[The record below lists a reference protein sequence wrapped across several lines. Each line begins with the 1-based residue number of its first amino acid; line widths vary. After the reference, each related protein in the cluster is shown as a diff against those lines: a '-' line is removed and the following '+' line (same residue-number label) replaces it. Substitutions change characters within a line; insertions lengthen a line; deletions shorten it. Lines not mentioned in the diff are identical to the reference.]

1 MTNDENAEPMQVDH
15 GDIDQKKKA
24 ATTTALPPHNK
35 GTEELPWVE
44 KYRPQRLEDLVAQT
58 EIVSILTQLVDS
70 DNLPHLLLY
79 GPPGTGKTST
89 IVAVAKRMYQSKYKS
104 MTLEL
109 NASDAR
115 GIDVVRNEIK
125 EFAGTKQL
133 FTQGI
138 KLIILDEADA
148 MTSDAQF
155 ALRRIM
161 EKYTKNCRFCLIG
174 NYVSKVIPALQSR
187 CTRFRFAPLEPDQIR
202 DRLCFVAEQEQVN
215 LTADGREAIL
225 QLSGGD
231 MRRVLNLLQAT
242 AMSSSSKVDERSVY
256 LTSGAPLPQDV
267 TQMLDVLLN
276 QPFGPAT
283 ESLTKLCQTKGYA
296 LADVIQNLTAKLL
309 ELDNL
314 PQAAL
319 AHLLNELSNIEHR
332 LAFGTSQEL
341 QTASL
346 VASFV
351 QARHMLQD
359 DGGSD
364 ATMVTAH

>member
-1 MTNDENAEPMQVDH
+1 MSNNSNDENQQPLVVD
-15 GDIDQKKKA
+15 DSMD
-24 ATTTALPPHNK
+24 TTTEGNPIFEKPAAAALVTTDNVPVAD
-35 GTEELPWVE
+35 GRQELPWVE
-44 KYRPQRLEDLVAQT
+44 KYRPNRLEDLVAHT
-58 EIVSILTQLVDS
+58 DIVSILTRLVDS

-109 NASDAR
+109 NASDTR

-133 FTQGI
+133 FTSGI

-174 NYVSKVIPALQSR
+174 NYVSKIIPALQSR
-187 CTRFRFAPLEPDQIR
+187 CTRFRFAPLTPAQIT
-202 DRLCFVAEQEQVN
+202 DRLSFVADQEKVGLQES
-215 LTADGREAIL
+215 GKQAIL
-225 QLSGGD
+225 RLSGGD

-242 AMSSSSKVDERSVY
+242 SMSFPTVDETGVY
-256 LTSGAPLPQDV
+256 LTSGAPLPSDL
-267 TQMLDVLLN
+267 TDMLTTLMN
-276 QPFGPAT
+276 QTFQEAT
-283 ESLTKLCQTKGYA
+283 ESLTKLCYAKGYA
-296 LADVIQNLTAKLL
+296 LVDVITDLTAKLL
-309 ELDNL
+309 EIENM
-314 PQAAL
+314 PKPAL

-332 LAFGTSQEL
+332 LAFGTTQEL
-341 QTASL
+341 QMASL
-346 VASFV
+346 VACFV
-351 QARHMLQD
+351 QARHLMK
-359 DGGSD
+359 
-364 ATMVTAH
+364 